1 MNRFFGVRTV
11 YTAVFTVLL
20 SISLPHAAAENVQTA
35 SATVATPYRFIG
47 ETVRKAPKDK
57 AEYRAVALANGMTVL
72 LISDPAANQSIMA
85 AALPI
90 GSKDDPITQQG
101 MAHYLEHMIFMGSK
115 HYPDVDGLMTFLQK
129 NGGRTNA
136 STNFMRTS
144 YHFQVN
150 HDAFDE
156 AVARMADA
164 LAFPILSPEY
174 SKKEL
179 NAVNAELVRAKAS
192 DAALL
197 ASIGANTVNPAHPS
211 AKSLHG
217 SRESLRDKSG
227 SKLHDE
233 LLKFHRQYYS
243 ANLFKAV
250 LYSRQPI
257 EQLAK
262 LAADTL
268 GKMPNKQVIE
278 PKINVP
284 LYREQDKAIVL
295 QYKPLRPEKSIT
307 LTFGYP
313 KNEEQLFR
321 AKTGAYLAYLLTN
334 TTAGTLSDYLIKN
347 GLSDS
352 GLLALPADNNGGN
365 ESAFVLTLVLTE
377 KGWQQRDRIISMIF
391 QQIELIKQ
399 SGIDDAYYQEI
410 RESLKQSFQTTDVPK
425 SAGYAAALAETMLR
439 YPLANI
445 IDAGFVADGL
455 DKAAVME
462 KLNGMT
468 PDNMRLME
476 VSDGLNPS
484 QHTTPYFGAVYD
496 IRPFTTQQKAQW
508 LDFSGNPKLVLPQR
522 NPYFADDFSANA
534 QGVKRSHPKALR
546 NQKGLKIFHMPSQHF
561 GDNPE
566 VTITMMFSI
575 MPNQPDLKLGVAALA
590 FGYMNDL
597 TQSQLSYQ
605 SKIAGMSVGITPTET
620 GFVLNSGG
628 YAQHLGKLTTDYLRN
643 FTQTPLNADQ
653 LEQAR
658 KRLLDGLKARKK
670 AGSLAQTVSAF
681 HDFERYPTFDWDDL
695 YTGAK
700 EVNLQDVA
708 MVRNR
713 ILSNINGLRVFSFG
727 NFSDKQAKSL
737 VRYVQKIVPN
747 ANLDVYRI
755 RYPDVGQSERKL
767 NHIVNVPH
775 EDNALSI
782 IYMPKDY
789 EWLEGRVRASLLTRI
804 LSRWYFDDLR
814 TDKQLGYSISQ
825 GVYTIGKTAGLQFS
839 VQSADATPAEI
850 MRHNQRFFEESWQ
863 KLQDLSEEDVVR
875 QRNNMLIHLRRK
887 PESLLQE
894 AWRYANDFLYG
905 NYEFD
910 TRQKI
915 IDLTEKLTKQ
925 DLLDFYRKAVM
936 EREGFVFASQALGT
950 KAKESDAARFEGY
963 ERVTSIAKLQKEF
976 EIKEY

>member
-1 MNRFFGVRTV
+1 
-11 YTAVFTVLL
+11 
-20 SISLPHAAAENVQTA
+20 
-35 SATVATPYRFIG
+35 
-47 ETVRKAPKDK
+47 
-57 AEYRAVALANGMTVL
+57 
-72 LISDPAANQSIMA
+72 
-85 AALPI
+85 
-90 GSKDDPITQQG
+90 
-101 MAHYLEHMIFMGSK
+101 
-115 HYPDVDGLMTFLQK
+115 
-129 NGGRTNA
+129 
-136 STNFMRTS
+136 
-144 YHFQVN
+144 
-150 HDAFDE
+150 
-156 AVARMADA
+156 
-164 LAFPILSPEY
+164 
-174 SKKEL
+174 
-179 NAVNAELVRAKAS
+179 
-192 DAALL
+192 
-197 ASIGANTVNPAHPS
+197 
-211 AKSLHG
+211 
-217 SRESLRDKSG
+217 
-227 SKLHDE
+227 
-233 LLKFHRQYYS
+233 
-243 ANLFKAV
+243 
-250 LYSRQPI
+250 
-257 EQLAK
+257 
-262 LAADTL
+262 
-268 GKMPNKQVIE
+268 
-278 PKINVP
+278 
-284 LYREQDKAIVL
+284 
-295 QYKPLRPEKSIT
+295 
-307 LTFGYP
+307 
-313 KNEEQLFR
+313 
-321 AKTGAYLAYLLTN
+321 
-334 TTAGTLSDYLIKN
+334 
-347 GLSDS
+347 
-352 GLLALPADNNGGN
+352 
-365 ESAFVLTLVLTE
+365 
-377 KGWQQRDRIISMIF
+377 
-391 QQIELIKQ
+391 
-399 SGIDDAYYQEI
+399 
-410 RESLKQSFQTTDVPK
+410 
-425 SAGYAAALAETMLR
+425 
-439 YPLANI
+439 
-445 IDAGFVADGL
+445 
-455 DKAAVME
+455 
-462 KLNGMT
+462 
-468 PDNMRLME
+468 
-476 VSDGLNPS
+476 
-484 QHTTPYFGAVYD
+484 
-496 IRPFTTQQKAQW
+496 QQKAQW

-670 AGSLAQTVSAF
+670 AGSLAQAVSAF

-727 NFSDKQAKSL
+727 NFSDKQVKSL
-737 VRYVQKIVPN
+737 VRDVQKIVPN

-775 EDNALSI
+775 EDNALST
-782 IYMPKDY
+782 IYMPKGY

-894 AWRYANDFLYG
+894 AGRYANDFLYG

-950 KAKESDAARFEGY
+950 KAKESDAVRFKGY